1 MKAMATKKQRLGKN
15 SPISEYMAVNHS
27 LDWIEP
33 PEGVDLRHDKDRL
46 TWAQWSMSRLASDWT
61 VSDLSQLGKVI
72 KMEVDIREM
81 WDQIHSEGIML
92 YDEDKDRKYENP
104 ILSTLCKVQKDQL
117 SIIRSMGLN
126 TPSTDPRTMAKAVEN
141 VRNHQA
147 IAEKN
152 KGSLLAQ
159 PH

>member
-1 MKAMATKKQRLGKN
+1 MAEKKYRLGTD
-15 SPISEYMAVNHS
+15 SAFGQHIAATTALE
-27 LDWIEP
+27 WIDP
-33 PEGVDLRHDKDRL
+33 PEGVELRNDKDRL
-46 TWAQWSMSRLASDWT
+46 TWAQWTMSRLASDWT

-72 KMEVDIREM
+72 KMEVDLREL
-81 WDQIHSEGIML
+81 WEQAHSEGIML
-92 YDEDKDRKYENP
+92 FDEDKGRNYENP
-104 ILSTLCKVQKDQL
+104 VIATIDKIQKAQL

-126 TPSTDPRTMAKAVEN
+126 TPSTDPRTMARAVEN

-147 IAEKN
+147 TAEKN

>member
-1 MKAMATKKQRLGKN
+1 MSTKKQRLGKN
-15 SPISEYMAVNHS
+15 SPIAEYMAVNHN

-33 PEGVDLRHDKDRL
+33 PKGVDLRNDEDRL
-46 TWAQWSMSRLASDWT
+46 TWAQWSMSRLTSDWT
-61 VSDLSQLGKVI
+61 LSDLGQLGKVV
-72 KMEVDIREM
+72 KMEVDIRAM
-81 WDQIHSEGIML
+81 WKQLDEEGIML
-92 YDEDKDRKYENP
+92 FDEERGRKYENP
-104 ILSTLCKVQKDQL
+104 ILASLDKIQKAQL

-147 IAEKN
+147 TVEKN

-159 PH
+159 PHH

>member
-1 MKAMATKKQRLGKN
+1 MATKKQRLGKN
-15 SPISEYMAVNHS
+15 SPIAEYMAVNHS
-27 LDWIEP
+27 LEWIDP
-33 PEGVDLRHDKDRL
+33 PAGVNLRSDADRL
-46 TWAQWSMSRLASDWT
+46 TWAQWSMSRMASDWT
-61 VSDLSQLGKVI
+61 VSDLCQLGKVI
-72 KMEVDIREM
+72 KIEVDIREM
-81 WDQIHSEGIML
+81 WDQIHDEGIML
-92 YDEDKDRKYENP
+92 IKEETGLKYENP

-126 TPSTDPRTMAKAVEN
+126 TPSTDPRTMARAVEN

-147 IAEKN
+147 TAEKN

>member
-1 MKAMATKKQRLGKN
+1 MGDKKYRLG
-15 SPISEYMAVNHS
+15 SDAAYGQHISATTRLE
-27 LDWIEP
+27 WIEP
-33 PEGVDLRHDKDRL
+33 PEGVLLRHDEDRL
-46 TWAQWSMSRLASDWT
+46 IWAQWTMSRLVEDWT

-72 KMEVDIREM
+72 KQEIDLRHLWNEYHSKEMMVVDEM
-81 WDQIHSEGIML
+81 GERTL
-92 YDEDKDRKYENP
+92 NP
-104 ILSTLCKVQKDQL
+104 QLEILLKHIDPIQKQQL

-126 TPSTDPRTMAKAVEN
+126 TPSTDPRTMARAVEN

-147 IAEKN
+147 TAEKN

>member
-1 MKAMATKKQRLGKN
+1 MATKKQRLGKN
-15 SPISEYMAVNHS
+15 SPIAEYMAVNHS
-27 LDWIEP
+27 LEWIDP
-33 PEGVDLRHDKDRL
+33 PAGVNLRSDADRL
-46 TWAQWSMSRLASDWT
+46 TWAQWSMSRMASDWT

-81 WDQIHSEGIML
+81 WDQIHDEGIML
-92 YDEDKDRKYENP
+92 IKEETGLKYENP

-117 SIIRSMGLN
+117 SIIRSMGFN
-126 TPSTDPRTMAKAVEN
+126 TPSTDPRTMARAVEN

-147 IAEKN
+147 TAEKN

>member
-1 MKAMATKKQRLGKN
+1 MATKKQRLGKN
-15 SPISEYMAVNHS
+15 SPISEFMAVNYS
-27 LDWIEP
+27 LEWIDP
-33 PEGVDLRHDKDRL
+33 PEGVELRNDKDRL
-46 TWAQWSMSRLASDWT
+46 TWAQWTMSRLASDWT

-72 KMEVDIREM
+72 KMEVDLREM
-81 WDQIHSEGIML
+81 WDQVHSEGIML
-92 YDEDKDRKYENP
+92 YDEEKDRNYENP
-104 ILSTLCKVQKDQL
+104 IMPVIDRVQKAQL

-126 TPSTDPRTMAKAVEN
+126 TPSTDPRTMARAVEN

-147 IAEKN
+147 TAEKN

>member
-1 MKAMATKKQRLGKN
+1 MAEKKYRLGTDATFGQH
-15 SPISEYMAVNHS
+15 IAATTALE
-27 LDWIEP
+27 WITP
-33 PEGVDLRHDKDRL
+33 PDGVKLRNDADRL

-61 VSDLSQLGKVI
+61 LSDLGQLGKVI

-81 WDQIHSEGIML
+81 WDQIHDEGIML
-92 YDEDKDRKYENP
+92 IKEETGLKYENP

-126 TPSTDPRTMAKAVEN
+126 TPSTDPRTMARAVEN

-147 IAEKN
+147 TAEKN

>member
-1 MKAMATKKQRLGKN
+1 MAQKKYRLGTDAAFGQH
-15 SPISEYMAVNHS
+15 IAATTALE
-27 LDWIEP
+27 WIDP
-33 PEGVDLRHDKDRL
+33 PEGVELRNDKDRL
-46 TWAQWSMSRLASDWT
+46 CWAQWTMSRLASDWT

-81 WDQIHSEGIML
+81 WDDIHSEGIML
-92 YDEDKDRKYENP
+92 YDEEKDRKYENP
-104 ILSTLCKVQKDQL
+104 IMPVLDKVQKAQL

-126 TPSTDPRTMAKAVEN
+126 TPSTDPRTMARAVEN

-147 IAEKN
+147 TAEKN

>member
-1 MKAMATKKQRLGKN
+1 MATKKQRLGKN
-15 SPISEYMAVNHS
+15 SPIAEYMAVNHS
-27 LDWIEP
+27 LEWIDP
-33 PEGVDLRHDKDRL
+33 PAGVNLRSDADRL

-61 VSDLSQLGKVI
+61 LSDLGQLGKVI

-81 WDQIHSEGIML
+81 WDQIHDEGIML
-92 YDEDKDRKYENP
+92 IKEETGLKYENP

-126 TPSTDPRTMAKAVEN
+126 TPSTDPRTMARAVEN

-147 IAEKN
+147 TAEKN

>member
-1 MKAMATKKQRLGKN
+1 MSTKKQRLGKN
-15 SPISEYMAVNHS
+15 SPIAEYMAVNHN

-33 PEGVDLRHDKDRL
+33 PEGVDLRNDEDRL

-61 VSDLSQLGKVI
+61 LSDLGQLGKVV
-72 KMEVDIREM
+72 KMEVDIRAM
-81 WDQIHSEGIML
+81 WKQLDEEGIML
-92 YDEDKDRKYENP
+92 FDEDKGRKYENP
-104 ILSTLCKVQKDQL
+104 ILASLDKIQKAQL

-147 IAEKN
+147 TVEKN
-152 KGSLLAQ
+152 RGSLLAQ
-159 PH
+159 PHH